1 MLAIGIVIGLL
12 LGAVGAALWFSRRMA
27 ALHASLL
34 VAEREVE
41 VVRATRD
48 QFSAEFRAVSG
59 DALGPAVEQLVR
71 MAGEQ
76 RQADVAEIKR
86 MVEPVAESSRR
97 VQEGIQKLERDRS
110 RTHGELSQML
120 RGLTDGVTGLRS
132 ETGNLVAA
140 LRRPQTR
147 GSWGEIQLRRAVE
160 LAGMVEHC
168 DFVEQQTIEGVD
180 GRLRPDVVVRL
191 PGDKVVIVDSK
202 VPLDAYLSAIES
214 DDDDTRDMHLA
225 RHARQVR
232 DHMTKLASKNYARE
246 FESPEFVVM
255 FIPSEGIYHA
265 ALQEDAALLEYGADQ
280 QVLIATPTTLIAL
293 LRAVHYGWRQERI
306 AESARDIAAAG
317 RELHQRVGVFLG
329 AFHKVGRTLASAT
342 EAFNTAVG
350 SMEARVLPSLRR
362 MESAGAGSGRDL
374 ESPAQID
381 ATPRLVTAPELVLS
395 VDEEIAELVARPAAP
410 IVVRAVPDDE
420 PA

>member
-12 LGAVGAALWFSRRMA
+12 LGAVAAALWFSRRMA
-27 ALHASLL
+27 VLQASLL

-214 DDDDTRDMHLA
+214 DDDDTRDVHLA

-265 ALQEDAALLEYGADQ
+265 ALQEDASLLEYGADQ

-395 VDEEIAELVARPAAP
+395 VDEEIAELVSRPAPP